1 MLCSAKLLTIGPK
14 KSTNRPEKRSY
25 KLVIRLKEEDEDE
38 NENEGKVESEQ
49 SAPPDNIFVREK
61 SFNAL
66 LNHELGTHLCRNI
79 NEGLQ
84 PWYSDRKKF
93 KLNSNGNDR
102 EMLIIEEGLA
112 AIHTALEMPIKQLLV
127 YALLYVA
134 PIVYAENVDEQMV
147 KESRRWRMD
156 LRRKNNPN
164 PPGMEENG
172 INVNENENLTFD
184 HIITKHATK
193 ILQKTRKILQK
204 YCDNEGYINRIITRC
219 QKNHGRH
226 DQSYFLGAYFLL
238 KNRKTINFQNLMN
251 GRLMPCEL
259 NRVERISRKFGL
271 KVPAFIGDSNY
282 GEYKRQLDIIARAN
296 FID

>member
-14 KSTNRPEKRSY
+14 KSTNKPEKRSY
-25 KLVIRLKEEDEDE
+25 KLVIRLKEEEDE
-38 NENEGKVESEQ
+38 LESEL

-134 PIVYAENVDEQMV
+134 PIVYAENVDEQMM

-164 PPGMEENG
+164 PPGMEESE
-172 INVNENENLTFD
+172 INENLTFD

-193 ILQKTRKILQK
+193 ILQKTKKILQK
-204 YCDNEGYINRIITRC
+204 YCDNDGYITRIITRC

-226 DQSYFLGAYFLL
+226 DQSYFLGAFYLL
-238 KNRKTINFQNLMN
+238 KNRRTINFQNLMN

-259 NRVERISRKFGL
+259 SRVERISRKFGL
-271 KVPAFIGDSNY
+271 KVPGFIGDSNY
-282 GEYKRQLDIIARAN
+282 GEYKRQLDNIARAN

>member
-14 KSTNRPEKRSY
+14 KSTNKPEKRSY
-25 KLVIRLKEEDEDE
+25 KLVIRLKEEEDE
-38 NENEGKVESEQ
+38 LESEL

-134 PIVYAENVDEQMV
+134 PIVYAENVDEQMM

-164 PPGMEENG
+164 PPGMEESE
-172 INVNENENLTFD
+172 INENLTFD

-193 ILQKTRKILQK
+193 ILQKTKKILQK
-204 YCDNEGYINRIITRC
+204 YCDNDGYITRIITRC

-226 DQSYFLGAYFLL
+226 DQSYFLGAFYLL
-238 KNRKTINFQNLMN
+238 KNRRTINFQNLMN

-259 NRVERISRKFGL
+259 SRVERISRKFGL
-271 KVPAFIGDSNY
+271 KVPGFIGDSNY